1 MKDSFKGSLTWDPM
15 KDSLRARLTQDPIED
30 SFKGSFGLGPYE
42 GLFKGSF
49 DLGPYEGLFEGLVW
63 RRTLQVSKRDWFYRL
78 RPKKYQKEIGFID
91 FVQNSSKK
99 RLVL

>member
-1 MKDSFKGSLTWDPM
+1 M

-91 FVQNSSKK
+91 LATEIVEKA
-99 RLVL
+99 LVLQAAYPT

>member
-1 MKDSFKGSLTWDPM
+1 MKDP
-15 KDSLRARLTQDPIED
+15 LRARLTQDPIGD

-49 DLGPYEGLFEGLVW
+49 DLGPYEGLFEWLVW
-63 RRTLQVSKRDWFYRL
+63 KRTLQVSKKD
-78 RPKKYQKEIGFID
+78 PTSI
-91 FVQNSSKK
+91 KK